1 MSAIKTTCIG
11 AYPKPEYVPIIDWFD
26 ADEGDQ
32 DMTTTRATLS
42 YEQRLAEAGPQAEAL
57 FVKAA
62 NEVIA
67 DQIECGIDIPT
78 DGEVRR
84 ENYIHYHCRHFN
96 GIDFEN
102 LTRVLARDGAA
113 TMELPTIVSTIEVKP
128 DHFLPHDFRTAQACT
143 DRPVKVTVPGPITIA
158 DTTADEFYKDKRT
171 LCRDLASAI
180 NYEVRA
186 LSEAGCRYIQIDE
199 PLFARKP
206 EEALEYGIENLERC
220 FHGIEKHTTA
230 VMHMCCGYPNF
241 LDEEGYHKADR
252 EVYLR
257 LAQTLDDSIIQQVS
271 IEDAHQHND
280 LSLLELFQNTSIIF
294 GSFAI
299 ANSRV
304 ESVDEIR
311 ERLRAALEHIDIDRL
326 IAAPDCGLGLLGRDL
341 AMRKLKNMCE
351 AARNLTL

>member
-1 MSAIKTTCIG
+1 MAAIETTCIG

-26 ADEGDQ
+26 NREGEQNTSD
-32 DMTTTRATLS
+32 TRATLS
-42 YEQRLAEAGPQAEAL
+42 YRQRLDAAGATAEPL
-57 FVKAA
+57 FVIATA
-62 NEVIA
+62 EVIA
-67 DQIECGIDIPT
+67 DQTECGIDIPT

-113 TMELPTIVSTIEVKP
+113 TMELPTIRAEISVRP
-128 DHFLPHDFRTAQACT
+128 GHFLPHDFKVAQAAT
-143 DRPVKVTVPGPITIA
+143 DKPVKLTVPGPITIA
-158 DTTADEFYKDKRT
+158 DTTADDFYGDKKR
-171 LCRDLASAI
+171 LCRDLADAI
-180 NYEVRA
+180 NHEVKA

-206 EEALEYGIENLERC
+206 DEALQYGIENLERC
-220 FHGIEKHTTA
+220 FHGIGKHTTA

-257 LAQTLDDSIIQQVS
+257 LAQTLDDSLIKQVS

-280 LSLLELFQNTSIIF
+280 LSLLDLFQHSSIIF
-294 GSFAI
+294 GSVAV
-299 ANSRV
+299 ASSRV

-311 ERLRAALEHIDIDRL
+311 DRLRAALDHIDRDRL

-341 AMRKLKNMCE
+341 AMQKLKNMCS
-351 AARNLTL
+351 AAKSL